1 MAMKKGAKIG
11 LGIFIGF
18 VSVIVIIVAAAAIL
32 LFGGRDFKPGEYT
45 AQEKEAVSQK
55 LPAMEKLEQLKKEDP
70 SKNIVYTDPK
80 EDEVSLSQGEMNAIV
95 SESNP
100 VQGLLNGI
108 MGSDEETGEPALK
121 VEGTSVKIEDNKLEL
136 QMKLGESNVTKNATV
151 DDYLNGS
158 VATGKFVTENGKI
171 KLSEFQLNNLGAN
184 MIPEFILQE
193 LPDYDGGSMVDYIN
207 ANYPE
212 AIEDA
217 FKELFAAERIDN
229 INIDNNQ
236 IKVDGSFYQDAYVE

>member
-45 AQEKEAVSQK
+45 AEEKEAVAQK
-55 LPAMEKLEQLKKEDP
+55 LPAIEKLEQLKKED
-70 SKNIVYTDPK
+70 SGKNVVYTDPK
-80 EDEVSLSQGEMNAIV
+80 EDNVSLSQGEMNAIV
-95 SESNP
+95 SENNP
-100 VQGLLNGI
+100 VQDVLNGI
-108 MGSDEETGEPALK
+108 VGSDEETSQPAIK
-121 VEGTSVKIEDNKLEL
+121 IDGTSVKIEDDKLEL

-158 VATGKFVTENGKI
+158 VATGKFVTQNGKI
-171 KLSEFQLNNLGAN
+171 KLTEFQLNNLGAN
-184 MIPEFILQE
+184 MIPEFILNE

-207 ANYPE
+207 AKYPD
-212 AIEDA
+212 AIQDA
-217 FKELFAAERIDN
+217 FKDLFIAERIDS
-229 INIDNNQ
+229 INIENNE